1 MARNSGSSTRRW
13 SFFRYPTLWIQT
25 QRIARRHV
33 KIPFTQDAGVQQA
46 RVMQRDARI
55 CLLRYTTL
63 VDDIAHQFSGAR
75 SFNPRI
81 CL

>member
-1 MARNSGSSTRRW
+1 MTRYRGSRTRRW
-13 SFFRYPTLWIQT
+13 SFFRHPMLRIET
-25 QRIARRHV
+25 QHIARRHV
-33 KIPFTQDAGVQQA
+33 KVPFTQDAGIQQA

-55 CLLRYTTL
+55 CLLRCTAL
-63 VDDIAHQFSGAR
+63 VDNVAHQFSGAR